1 MPFEFHGI
9 DPDLF
14 FDDDGRTV
22 IRQAE
27 IDLTT
32 GKLVTEARD
41 VWAGT
46 GGNCPEGPH
55 LYKKNG
61 WYYLMIAEGG
71 THRRH
76 KVAMARHGGQLV
88 WALMLA
94 RRELG
99 ERGASYPLGRETYM
113 VPVEWPEGEFPIFEP
128 VQLRHYLPASRRSI
142 VGAKQRIPGFESP
155 AAAIKL
161 RLTDT
166 ELGATAGSPT
176 FVGQRQTALESTA
189 KAEIDLASAAKTG
202 HAGLAVYKDPF
213 RYASVDVDLA
223 AGRVSVNL
231 GHAAQE
237 LTTSNSKPLAGAA
250 AIKLTIETSV
260 ETYSF
265 PYSTFVDGQWS
276 PEASPFFPVG
286 SQPMTVYTACAPSE
300 GSTRPTPMDANEYW
314 CHHSVTP
321 DSYPS
326 LPGLKLILTRNV
338 SLYLARFRNSRA
350 GDSGLL
356 QVRSGKIS
364 PPAYAVRSRSPR
376 LHNPLAA
383 NCLQRTF
390 PCPVAPPSTFP
401 SRFFAGRTPSRD
413 RLPLAPPVLKH
424 IAVPRAW
431 PRGGSGPS
439 VLRKAHSWWPASV
452 PPLAVN
458 SPSATPNGEARIIP
472 GGVRVRPVGRS
483 ISETWM
489 AKSSRRSPRRA
500 GAARHAHRRG
510 QMAAPG
516 KNSEVE
522 VERKYGAGAVD
533 VAGAGTT

>member
-1 MPFEFHGI
+1 MACP
-9 DPDLF
+9 P
-14 FDDDGRTV
+14 TV

-76 KVAMARHGGQLV
+76 KVAMARSKAATGPFEGHEKNPLITGAPGSPITC
-88 WALMLA
+88 
-94 RRELG
+94 LG

-265 PYSTFVDGQWS
+265 PGA
-276 PEASPFFPVG
+276 PKRHPVVEQG
-286 SQPMTVYTACAPSE
+286 
-300 GSTRPTPMDANEYW
+300 
-314 CHHSVTP
+314 
-321 DSYPS
+321 
-326 LPGLKLILTRNV
+326 IRN
-338 SLYLARFRNSRA
+338 L
-350 GDSGLL
+350 
-356 QVRSGKIS
+356 
-364 PPAYAVRSRSPR
+364 
-376 LHNPLAA
+376 
-383 NCLQRTF
+383 
-390 PCPVAPPSTFP
+390 
-401 SRFFAGRTPSRD
+401 
-413 RLPLAPPVLKH
+413 
-424 IAVPRAW
+424 
-431 PRGGSGPS
+431 
-439 VLRKAHSWWPASV
+439 
-452 PPLAVN
+452 
-458 SPSATPNGEARIIP
+458 
-472 GGVRVRPVGRS
+472 
-483 ISETWM
+483 
-489 AKSSRRSPRRA
+489 
-500 GAARHAHRRG
+500 
-510 QMAAPG
+510 
-516 KNSEVE
+516 
-522 VERKYGAGAVD
+522 
-533 VAGAGTT
+533 